1 MSNIQDYNFK
11 SSDRTCFDIRGQEN
25 ESMKTSFD
33 LDLALVI
40 IVHSYLSKIIAE
52 VAVFQQQCSAQ
63 KMS

>member
-1 MSNIQDYNFK
+1 
-11 SSDRTCFDIRGQEN
+11 
-25 ESMKTSFD
+25 MKTSFD

-52 VAVFQQQCSAQ
+52 VAVFQQQDSTQ